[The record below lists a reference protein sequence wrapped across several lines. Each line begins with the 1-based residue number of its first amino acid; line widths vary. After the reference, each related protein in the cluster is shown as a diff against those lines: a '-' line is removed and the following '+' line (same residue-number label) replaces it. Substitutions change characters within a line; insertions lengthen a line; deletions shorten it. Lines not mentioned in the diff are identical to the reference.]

1 MRALL
6 ALTSGLAAV
15 LSTLSAL
22 PAAPA
27 SAPVVDG
34 ASATA
39 RHFES
44 KVRPLLVARC
54 ETCHG
59 PRLQQ
64 GGLRVDT
71 LEALLRG
78 GKGGPAIVPGKP
90 ASGTLIRMVRHAD
103 ASLRMPPGGRLSDA
117 ETASL
122 VAWIRDGAY
131 WPAGAAKSIRAD
143 ATHWAFQPVRRP
155 TAPKVKNP
163 GWVRTPVDAF
173 VLAGLEA
180 KGLKPSPPADP
191 YTLLRRATFDLTG
204 LPPTTAEIDTFLRE
218 CAQEAGEAPNG
229 RDPGTA
235 TVPPKAWARLVDR
248 LLASPRYGERWGRH
262 WLDCV
267 RYADSN
273 GLDENYHYAYA
284 WRYRDYVIEAFN
296 RDLPYDQFLT
306 EQLAG
311 DLLPPAARPEE
322 NYRRIVAT
330 GFYMLG
336 PKLLANPDKVQVLA
350 DIIDEQIDVTSRAM
364 LGVTISCARCHD
376 HKFDP
381 ISQKDYYAVAGIFRS
396 TRSMVSLKDRVWSER
411 PLATAEATARF
422 EGHLKELEDRK
433 KELENAR
440 KSKSQQQKIPALEA
454 EVARLAKSTP
464 PAVPYALA
472 IQDGEIMDVPLYV
485 RGDHNHPGEVV
496 RRGFPAV
503 LAGGK
508 QPQLDG
514 ARSGRLEL
522 ARWIASPQH
531 PHTARV
537 MVNRVWQWHFGDGL
551 VRTADNFGALGDKPA
566 NPTLLDYLAAVFA
579 STGQPGKGSIGQGVN
594 GITKQPVNG
603 ATGQSGNGSTIDPLS
618 PSLIDPNGCGWSL
631 KSLHR
636 LLMLSNAYQMSSR
649 FDERAHLADPENRLH
664 WRMNRRRLSA
674 EEQRDAM
681 LAFGGELDLTMGGS
695 LLDVPNK
702 VRVTTDGSD
711 DLAVKSYDTLRRSI
725 YLPVIRN
732 SLYEMLELFD
742 FADASAVTA
751 RRSETLASPQ
761 ALFLLNHPFMRAR
774 SERLARS
781 ILENPKLDDTARLRA
796 AYLTVF
802 GRPPD
807 ARRTAVSL
815 DYLRTYAQDLSSKV
829 PEPTAQR
836 SKAWQ
841 SLCHTLL
848 CANEFLYVD

>member
-1 MRALL
+1 MKRSVRAVV
-6 ALTSGLAAV
+6 ALISGLAVV

-22 PAAPA
+22 AAAPGNAPADAA
-27 SAPVVDG
+27 SA
-34 ASATA
+34 AA

-44 KVRPLLVARC
+44 KVRPLLVAKC

-78 GKGGPAIVPGKP
+78 GKGGPAVVPGRP
-90 ASGTLIRMVRHAD
+90 AAGTLIRMIRHPD

-131 WPAGAAKSIRAD
+131 WPAGAARSIRAD

-155 TAPKVKNP
+155 PVPKVKNP

-180 KGLKPSPPADP
+180 KGLKPSPAADA
-191 YTLLRRATFDLTG
+191 YSLLRRATFDLTG
-204 LPPTTAEIDTFLRE
+204 LPPTPAEIDTFLRE
-218 CAQEAGEAPNG
+218 CAQEAGEAPKG
-229 RDPGTA
+229 QDPGTA
-235 TVPPKAWARLVDR
+235 TVPPKAWARLIDR

-311 DLLPPAARPEE
+311 DLLPPAPQAEE

-396 TRSMVSLKDRVWSER
+396 TRSMVNLKDRVWSER
-411 PLATAEATARF
+411 PLATAEETVRF
-422 EGHLKELEDRK
+422 EGHQKELEDRK

-440 KSKSQQQKIPALEA
+440 KSKSQQQKVPTLEA
-454 EVARLAKSTP
+454 EVARLEKSAP
-464 PAVPYALA
+464 PPVPYALA

-485 RGDHNHPGEVV
+485 RGDHNQPGEVV
-496 RRGFPAV
+496 RRGLLAV
-503 LAGGK
+503 LAGGR

-514 ARSGRLEL
+514 AHSGRLEM
-522 ARWIASPQH
+522 ARWIASTQNPL
-531 PHTARV
+531 TARV

-551 VRTADNFGALGDKPA
+551 SRTADNFGALGDRPA
-566 NPTLLDYLAAVFA
+566 NPALLDYLAAVFA
-579 STGQPGKGSIGQGVN
+579 TTGQPG
-594 GITKQPVNG
+594 
-603 ATGQSGNGSTIDPLS
+603 NGSTGQRVNGSTSQPGNPKPVDPLS
-618 PSLIDPNGCGWSL
+618 PSLIDPTGCGWSL

-649 FDERAHLADPENRLH
+649 FDERAHVADPENRLH

-681 LAFGGELDLTMGGS
+681 LAASGALDLTMGGS

-774 SERLARS
+774 SEQLARS
-781 ILENPKLDDTARLRA
+781 LLENPKLDDAARLRA

-807 ARRTAVSL
+807 ARRTAASL
-815 DYLRTYAQDLSSKV
+815 EYLRAYARDLASTV
-829 PEPTAQR
+829 PEPATQR